1 MQPKRIL
8 VAVIAAAMLNQGAHA
23 GTIAGTGGSTEITQ
37 ILNNAELLQQS
48 GEMYAQ
54 TKQLINQVKMAEQQL
69 KNLVAS
75 PEMIWGEAPGQLQQL
90 AQLVA
95 KGQALGYAL
104 NNIDQ
109 QFASKYPAANGNA
122 LRGSYIGTARTWN
135 QTSRDSLKNAL
146 SVAGLQANQFADEQ
160 TAMNSIQNL
169 ASSAPGS
176 LQATQAGV
184 MVAAQQVQQ
193 LQKLRQLFMTQM
205 QAQNA
210 VLAAQVDKDAEA
222 ENLAQSHFQKYTPST
237 GGKFSSSGGKK

>member
-8 VAVIAAAMLNQGAHA
+8 AALIAAAMLNQAAHA
-23 GTIAGTGGSTEITQ
+23 GSVAGFGGSTEITQ
-37 ILNNAELLQQS
+37 IMNNTELLQQS
-48 GEMYAQ
+48 AEMYQQ

-69 KNLVAS
+69 RNLVAS
-75 PEMIWGEAPGQLQQL
+75 PEMVWGEAPNQLQQL

-109 QFASKYPAANGNA
+109 QFANKYPAANGNA
-122 LRGSYIGTARTWN
+122 LRGNYQNAARTWN

-160 TAMNSIQNL
+160 AAMSSIQNL
-169 ASSAPGS
+169 ASTAPGA

-210 VLAAQVDKDAEA
+210 VLAAQVDKEAEA

-237 GGKFSSSGGKK
+237 SNKFSSAGGKK